1 MRYYAFV
8 RYLTIRNVPDD
19 LARRLEDERRVSG
32 RSLNQTVLD
41 LLAQAVGLGRGR
53 RANGLAELAGAW
65 SAEEQQAFEA
75 AIADT
80 EQIDEEL
87 WR

>member
-1 MRYYAFV
+1 M
-8 RYLTIRNVPDD
+8 RYLTIRNVPGE
-19 LARRLEDERRVSG
+19 LARRLEEERHARG

-41 LLAQAVGLGRGR
+41 LLSQAVGLGRSR
-53 RANGLAELAGAW
+53 RANGLAALSGTW
-65 SAEEQQAFEA
+65 SSEEHDAFERA
-75 AIADT
+75 TAEL

>member
-1 MRYYAFV
+1 MRN
-8 RYLTIRNVPDD
+8 LTIRNVPPD
-19 LARRLEDERRVSG
+19 LAGRLEEAKRLRG

-41 LLAQAVGLGRGR
+41 LLTQAVGLEGGHRS
-53 RANGLAELAGAW
+53 NGLAQHAGAW
-65 SAEEQQAFEA
+65 SAGEHAAFERA
-75 AIADT
+75 VAGS